1 MTDATIQSTDVGAE
15 AAPSRIAEL
24 EIALRERTKELTC
37 LQELGRIV
45 ERSGL
50 SREAVFGDIVNL
62 LPATWLEPD
71 LAVGRIRFDDESWT
85 TGDFA
90 ECVAAQSA
98 DLVVDGSVRGSVEV
112 GYTEVRAQRDEGP
125 FLKEERALVDAI
137 AERLGHIAGRLEAES
152 ALKIERESLRAVL
165 DAIDEV
171 IYVADPDDYELLH
184 GNAVMEAS
192 WGTDWR
198 GKKCYEFLQDR
209 DEPCPFCTNDRI
221 FGDNIGKPH
230 VWEFQ
235 NEVNQR
241 WYRCTDKAIRWT
253 DGRMVRFELA
263 MDITEL
269 KNTQFE
275 LVEHREKLEET
286 VAARTAELSRTT
298 EVASG
303 MNRIFRDALHCETEE
318 DVAKAALKVAE
329 EVTGASFGFIGLV
342 NEEGT
347 FDTIGLSN
355 PGWDACAMPGGQATM
370 MIRGMVLRGIWSSVV
385 KTGESRISN
394 DPGGEADKVGTPE
407 GHPPLTSFLGVPL
420 KRGAETVGMIALGNK
435 PDGFVPEDIAA
446 METMANAFH
455 EVLLRK
461 RMEVELREQS
471 AIKAAQSEL
480 SDRLLGDQ
488 NVEQLSGSILSF
500 LCGWLRAPIGA
511 LHVRTDRETFRFAA
525 GFAHEP
531 PSGSPREWAS
541 GEGLVGQAAAERRE
555 IALTDVPEDYFPIRS
570 ALGQTRPR
578 HLYVRPMVHE
588 GRTLAVIELGAL
600 EELDWVHRAFLEAAS
615 DTVCIAIQT
624 ALIRQ
629 RQQELLEETQ
639 RQSEELQA
647 QQEELTAANEELEEH
662 NRRLKDNDEELRAQQ
677 EELQVTNEE
686 LEEKTELLQQQR
698 DDVERARRELADK
711 AQALARASK
720 YKSEFLSNMSHELRT
735 PLNSLLLLA
744 RSLKEN
750 RDGNLTAEQ
759 VESATVIHTSGTDL
773 LTLINEILDLSKIE
787 AGRMRLDLAEVRI
800 RELADA
806 VISGFRPQVEAK
818 GLDLD
823 VEVEDD
829 VPQTIRTDRTR
840 LHQILKNLVDNAVK
854 FTEEGSV
861 SVVFRRASQ
870 EDRLAVVVRD
880 SGIGIHPEHQAL
892 IFEAFQQVDG
902 GTSRRYGGT
911 GLGLSI
917 TRELVSLLG
926 GDISLESE
934 PDRGST
940 FTIVL
945 PIRLDGDDRPVAS
958 EASGAA
964 VPKDEAAGIAHSP
977 RRVPDDRE
985 QIGQQDRAVVIIE
998 DDDGFAGIVADLCRG
1013 RGLKVLV
1020 APSGEEGID
1029 LVRQFRPEGVI
1040 LDLGLPGM
1048 DGWKVLDLLK
1058 EDSDLRHIPVHM
1070 ISADEPTPRALR
1082 KGAVGYLQKP
1092 VTQEQID
1099 QALER
1104 IETTASR
1111 DRARVLVVED
1121 DPLMRQGI
1129 VDLIAEAT
1137 VEVDQAEGGVQAMEL
1152 LRSKSYDCMI
1162 LDLGLMDFDGDELLR
1177 RASGDDG
1184 IDLPPVIIHTSRD
1197 LSWEENIDLRAYSDA
1212 IIIKDVRSHERLLDE
1227 VSLFLHQV
1235 VADMPETKR
1244 QVITNLHDTDV
1255 LLRGKTVLVVDD
1267 DMRALFALSRLLS
1280 EREMKVLKADNG
1292 EKALEILEAEDGIDI
1307 VLMDIMMP
1315 VLDGYETMR
1324 RLRANPKLAQM
1335 PVIALTAKAMKGDQ
1349 DKCIEA
1355 GASDYLPKPVD
1366 QDRLISMLRVWLYR

>member
-71 LAVGRIRFDDESWT
+71 LAVGRIRFDDISWT

-488 NVEQLSGSILSF
+488 TVEQLSGSILTF

-570 ALGQTRPR
+570 ALGQTR
-578 HLYVRPMVHE
+578 
-588 GRTLAVIELGAL
+588 
-600 EELDWVHRAFLEAAS
+600 
-615 DTVCIAIQT
+615 
-624 ALIRQ
+624 
-629 RQQELLEETQ
+629 
-639 RQSEELQA
+639 
-647 QQEELTAANEELEEH
+647 LEEH

-787 AGRMRLDLAEVRI
+787 AGRMRLDLADVRI

-806 VISGFRPQVEAK
+806 VTSGFRPQVEAK

-823 VEVEDD
+823 VEVDDD

-840 LHQILKNLVDNAVK
+840 LHQILKNLVGNAVK

-861 SVVFRRASQ
+861 SVVFRRANQ

-1058 EDSDLRHIPVHM
+1058 EDPDLRHIPVHM

-1092 VTQEQID
+1092 VTQGADRPGAGKNRDYGQPGSRPGPGGRGRPLD
-1099 QALER
+1099 APGHRGPHRRGHGRGGSGRGWRPGDGASALE
-1104 IETTASR
+1104 
-1111 DRARVLVVED
+1111 VL
-1121 DPLMRQGI
+1121 
-1129 VDLIAEAT
+1129 
-1137 VEVDQAEGGVQAMEL
+1137 
-1152 LRSKSYDCMI
+1152 
-1162 LDLGLMDFDGDELLR
+1162 
-1177 RASGDDG
+1177 
-1184 IDLPPVIIHTSRD
+1184 
-1197 LSWEENIDLRAYSDA
+1197 
-1212 IIIKDVRSHERLLDE
+1212 
-1227 VSLFLHQV
+1227 
-1235 VADMPETKR
+1235 
-1244 QVITNLHDTDV
+1244 
-1255 LLRGKTVLVVDD
+1255 
-1267 DMRALFALSRLLS
+1267 
-1280 EREMKVLKADNG
+1280 
-1292 EKALEILEAEDGIDI
+1292 
-1307 VLMDIMMP
+1307 
-1315 VLDGYETMR
+1315 
-1324 RLRANPKLAQM
+1324 
-1335 PVIALTAKAMKGDQ
+1335 
-1349 DKCIEA
+1349 
-1355 GASDYLPKPVD
+1355 
-1366 QDRLISMLRVWLYR
+1366 